1 MTDIVASKVVSERDK
16 GVPNSENRK
25 GRSKNEKPDMVVK
38 KHQKRGEYEIPSE
51 MKIEGY
57 ERRRLAVN
65 FDRIDLICELKPG
78 YNGVGAVLKGFIN
91 AIPGYDEF
99 VKKIEEKMDEIEE
112 LKKLDTKTNRH
123 FMNWDAAWNL
133 LNKKPDEYLE
143 YIDLIPQIEQLSE
156 DMNNTDD
163 PIERAICSAKLERH
177 AYLHY
182 VYEDYLEVEKQL
194 KATREERDRVRD
206 EYLAK
211 VSEFH
216 ALQDQE
222 RKMAARIGRDH
233 VTADAKKIHLSD
245 LFPNIRLGF
254 ILSNINGDDVENLP
268 FAEVLS
274 VIKTH
279 RPPHRAEFRRYDYK
293 VDPMTGA
300 WVDLERIRE
309 LVSGWPFFPSPR
321 RSEPISFHRE

>member
-1 MTDIVASKVVSERDK
+1 MADIVENQIVPEPERGESPPK
-16 GVPNSENRK
+16 SGGRK
-25 GRSKNEKPDMVVK
+25 GRKKKEASAMVVK
-38 KHQKRGEYEIPSE
+38 KQLKRGEYEIPPE

-65 FDRIDLICELKPG
+65 FDRIDLICEFKPG
-78 YNGVGAVLKGFIN
+78 YKGIGAVLKGFIN

-99 VKKIEEKMDEIEE
+99 VKKIEEKMDEIDE

-133 LNKKPDEYLE
+133 LNKKPEEYLE
-143 YIDLIPQIEQLSE
+143 YIDLIPQTAQLTD

-163 PIERAICSAKLERH
+163 PIERAVCAAKLERH

-182 VYEDYLEVEKQL
+182 IYEDYLEVEKQM
-194 KATREERDRVRD
+194 KVTKEERDRVRE

-211 VSEFH
+211 VSQLH

-222 RKMAARIGRDH
+222 RKIAAKIGRDH

-254 ILSNINGDDVENLP
+254 ILSSINGDDVENLP
-268 FAEVLS
+268 FAEVSS
-274 VIKTH
+274 VVKTH

-309 LVSGWPFFPSPR
+309 LVSALS
-321 RSEPISFHRE
+321 